1 MELLV
6 LGLLAL
12 IAVQAEEV
20 STEQTDGIFWSL
32 ENYFRQLYMSVIM
45 LHRKY

>member
-20 STEQTDGIFWSL
+20 STEQTDGIL
-32 ENYFRQLYMSVIM
+32 VV
-45 LHRKY
+45 RKLFQTIVHVGDYAT